1 MRIISRKTLVAFL
14 EQHPNYN
21 IAIKSE
27 AGYDAAL
34 EQIAVLMDARAGTPE
49 ADALDV
55 LATLVENYENQHYPI
70 GLPDPISGIRFRMEQ
85 QELSQGDLIPFI
97 GSRSKVSEVLSGKR
111 SLSLQMIRNL
121 HQGLGISAEV
131 LLQESGAGNGR

>member
-1 MRIISRKTLVAFL
+1 MTTMTHPISIK
-14 EQHPNYN
+14 P
-21 IAIKSE
+21 IKSE
-27 AGYDAAL
+27 ADYDAAL
-34 EQIAVLMDARAGTPE
+34 EQIAVLMDARTGTPE

-55 LATLVENYENQHYPI
+55 LATLVEDYENQHYPI
-70 GLPDPISGIRFRMEQ
+70 GLPDPISAIRFRMEQ
-85 QELSQGDLIPFI
+85 QELSQRDLIPFI

-131 LLQESGAGNGR
+131 LLQEPVARGNG

>member
-1 MRIISRKTLVAFL
+1 M

-27 AGYDAAL
+27 ADYDAAL
-34 EQIAVLMDARAGTPE
+34 EQIAVLMDASPGTPE

-70 GLPDPISGIRFRMEQ
+70 GLPDPISAIRFRMEQ